1 MITVWFMLLPDS
13 LIMDWAGPAEALRI
27 VNQARRL
34 QGEPEPFALRF
45 AGPLAACAT
54 SVGIHITGLEPL
66 PAQLAA
72 GENWIVLV
80 GRPGQETL
88 ADAPEAR
95 ALLAW
100 LQRQQLE
107 TGRTELVT
115 ICAGA
120 VLAAHAGLLSG
131 RRATTHHHHL
141 DELQRTEQACSVV
154 RNRVFVHD
162 GPVWS
167 SAGVTTGLDLMLHRI
182 GLVCGPA
189 LAAQVAQNMVVA
201 LRRGPDDPELSP
213 FLAYRNHIHPAL
225 HRVQDAVTQAPQ
237 KPWTVPAMAAMA
249 HASPRHLTRLFLDY
263 AGIAPL
269 EYLRRIR
276 LAVAQTALRS
286 GDNVTQAAAAAG
298 FSSDTQLRRAWQHFG
313 VQGTPSGMSGSM
325 GA

>member
-27 VNQARRL
+27 ANQL
-34 QGEPEPFALRF
+34 QRFAGKPEPFTMRF
-45 AGPLAACAT
+45 ACPQAACAT
-54 SVGIHITGLEPL
+54 SVGVQISGLEAL
-66 PAQLAA
+66 PPQLPE
-72 GENWIVLV
+72 GQNWIVLV
-80 GRPGQETL
+80 GRPGQDTP
-88 ADAPEAR
+88 AGDPAAR

-100 LQRQQLE
+100 LRPLRLVI
-107 TGRTELVT
+107 GHTELVT

-120 VLAAHAGLLSG
+120 VLAAHAGLLAG

-141 DELQRTEQACSVV
+141 DELQRCEQNCSVV
-154 RNRVFVHD
+154 RNRVFVQD
-162 GPVWS
+162 GAVWS

-182 GLVCGPA
+182 GLQCGAA
-189 LAAQVAQNMVVA
+189 LAAQVAQNMVVP

-237 KPWTVPAMAAMA
+237 KAWTVPSMAAIA
-249 HASPRHLTRLFLDY
+249 HSSPRHLTRLFLDY
-263 AGIAPL
+263 GGIAPL
-269 EYLRRIR
+269 AYLRRIR

-286 GDNVTQAAAAAG
+286 GDNVTQAAATAG

-313 VQGTPSGMSGSM
+313 LDGTPS
-325 GA
+325 ARVE

>member
-27 VNQARRL
+27 ANQLLRL
-34 QGEPEPFALRF
+34 EGKAEPFAMRF
-45 AGPLAACAT
+45 AGPQAACAT
-54 SVGIHITGLEPL
+54 SVGVQIAGLEPL
-66 PAQLAA
+66 PAQLPDT
-72 GENWIVLV
+72 ENWIVLV
-80 GRPGQETL
+80 GRPGQETE
-88 ADAPEAR
+88 ADDAGAR
-95 ALLAW
+95 TLFAW
-100 LQRQQLE
+100 LQRLQLAV
-107 TGRTELVT
+107 GRTELVT

-120 VLAAHAGLLSG
+120 VLAAHAGLLKG
-131 RRATTHHHHL
+131 RRVTTHHHHL
-141 DELQRTEQACSVV
+141 DELLRTDQGCSVV

-182 GLVCGPA
+182 GLICGPA
-189 LAAQVAQNMVVA
+189 VAAQVAQNMVVP

-225 HRVQDAVTQAPQ
+225 HRVQDAVSQAPQ
-237 KPWTVPAMAAMA
+237 KDWNVPAMAAVA

-263 AGIAPL
+263 AGVAPL

-313 VQGTPSGMSGSM
+313 VEGTPSAM
-325 GA
+325 AP